1 MNDLPTYDEIRKT
14 WQVPVTTVSVSATN
28 NTGCSKCL
36 GAGVL
41 YYQWCRG
48 NGGWTQMWAKCDS
61 CDGKGHA

>member
-1 MNDLPTYDEIRKT
+1 MNVDEAKT
-14 WQVPVTTVSVSATN
+14 LSEFSKAMTFSATN

-61 CDGKGHA
+61 CDGKGHASN